1 MQPHTFIKQLAAR
14 VTGEGQRP
22 ACVAIWHGLLRLL
35 LTDLALG
42 GRKSWLGG
50 DVGLGL
56 NLLGIAAEPA
66 GSGSSCSARA
76 FWTRKKAG
84 GRFTEGASARAAV
97 AASQPA
103 MPQPV
108 GVSLELC
115 VSLEYLLPG
124 RVPACLWTGLCPRL
138 WISDASSGQ
147 VASNDP
153 QTVDSLDDY
162 LRQR

>member
-1 MQPHTFIKQLAAR
+1 VQPHTFIKQLAAR

-97 AASQPA
+97 AASQPCHNLWA
-103 MPQPV
+103 FRWSFAFRWSTYYRAGCLPV
-108 GVSLELC
+108 SGLDSAHVSGFLMHH
-115 VSLEYLLPG
+115 
-124 RVPACLWTGLCPRL
+124 
-138 WISDASSGQ
+138 Q
-147 VASNDP
+147 VRWHLMIHK
-153 QTVDSLDDY
+153 QLT
-162 LRQR
+162 RWMIT